1 VSGVVGSKP
10 VTVFFCKS
18 TIMPMFTF
26 SEDLG
31 PLPHWEVSVPWHASV
46 SVVSAACAVT
56 KPQVTI
62 AIGAIMRE
70 RVRSIR
76 RSPAGA

>member
-1 VSGVVGSKP
+1 VRSSIVSGVVGSKP

-31 PLPHWEVSVPWHASV
+31 PLPHWEVSVPSHASV
-46 SVVSAACAVT
+46 SVVSGRRLPTFCARFVHLLGL
-56 KPQVTI
+56 V
-62 AIGAIMRE
+62 GA
-70 RVRSIR
+70 V
-76 RSPAGA
+76 P